1 MFKRE
6 NAKSP
11 NEINTAVQ
19 EVLGEAAK
27 FSQDEC
33 EKALR
38 ESCARGQI
46 SRKGK
51 NTYILAEETKKM
63 LSENIEKFKESERE
77 FDRGLSESVGK
88 SLNKVLNPFAEHA
101 LCCSVKEVI
110 QGIFYEYAL
119 RLRRLLDEQ
128 GDFSMLLEVSPDT
141 KDKLEQQLEKF
152 LSLQPDATIGE
163 VMSGIQ
169 YFLGNLNKAQKYYV
183 SRLHYKVFYFQIL
196 NLDPR
201 LKRLETEFF
210 KRTKLYLDTNILMCY
225 LCDGHVA
232 HQAVFDMLNISK
244 ALGSNLVISSQT
256 LQESK
261 RLVDEAKRFS
271 RFLDKPIMSILQ
283 RDPSAIENPIL
294 ETFVVKLQKN
304 PKLNWEAFLT
314 PFNELETYLITR
326 DIEVSDDKYKCGDI
340 TKDEAYPLVHT
351 IMTDVKDVGTSPYII
366 DHDTYNLVLV
376 QKLREI
382 YPATP
387 LGSSVWL
394 ITIDR
399 KLPIVDRR
407 LILRRIYPSP
417 HCRLVEQWSAALLP
431 FQSVGRF
438 IATDEYTSWLVS
450 QQLGAISPEKV
461 LDIFFFKDLEE
472 NAQIEMDAFLD
483 LDPEIAIDSL
493 VDLQRDEEAKALLA
507 QIKSSPEEEKES
519 TKSAFHEKVLRI
531 IAKRDKEYAEQ
542 DKREMA
548 RLKDGIDEL
557 SRQLRDMDSSKT
569 KDMEAMKL
577 LGQKLEAVK
586 AELRQYEI
594 MPFWQRVKYVLK
606 GKRK

>member
-1 MFKRE
+1 MFKHE

-11 NEINTAVQ
+11 DEINTAVQ
-19 EVLGEAAK
+19 EVLGQVAE

-38 ESCARGQI
+38 ESCARGKILQ
-46 SRKGK
+46 KGK
-51 NTYILAEETKKM
+51 NTYILAEETKKI
-63 LSENIEKFKESERE
+63 LSENIEKFRESERE
-77 FDRGLSESVGK
+77 FDRGLSESVSK
-88 SLNKVLNPFAEHA
+88 SLNKVLNPFAEHV
-101 LCCSVKEVI
+101 LYFSVKEVI

-119 RLRRLLDEQ
+119 RLRKLLDEQ

-152 LSLQPDATIGE
+152 LSLQPGATIGE
-163 VMSGIQ
+163 VISGIQ
-169 YFLGNLNKAQKYYV
+169 YFLGNLNKAQKHYV
-183 SRLHYKVFYFQIL
+183 SSFHYKVFYFQIL
-196 NLDPR
+196 NIDPR
-201 LKRLETEFF
+201 LKRLEAEFF
-210 KRTKLYLDTNILMCY
+210 RRTKLYLDTNILMSY

-244 ALGSNLVISSQT
+244 ALGSTLVISSQT

-261 RLVDEAKRFS
+261 RLVDEAKRLS

-283 RDPSAIENPIL
+283 RGLMAENPIL
-294 ETFVVKLQKN
+294 ETFVVKSQKN
-304 PKLNWEAFLT
+304 PKLNWAAFLT
-314 PFNELETYLITR
+314 LFNELDTYLITQ
-326 DIEVSDDKYKCGDI
+326 DIEVSDDKCGDI

-351 IMTDVKDVGTSPYII
+351 IMTDIKSVGTSPYII

-376 QKLREI
+376 QKLRES

-399 KLPIVDRR
+399 RLPIVDRR
-407 LILRRIYPSP
+407 LIILGKYPSP

-431 FQSVGRF
+431 FQSVGGF

-450 QQLGAISPEKV
+450 QQLGAISPEKI
-461 LDIFFFKDLEE
+461 LDIPFFKDLEE
-472 NAQIEMDAFLD
+472 NAQIELDAFLD
-483 LDPEIAIDSL
+483 FDPEIAIDAL
-493 VDLQRDEEAKALLA
+493 VDLQRDGEVKALLA
-507 QIKSSPEEEKES
+507 QIQSSPEEEKES
-519 TKSAFHEKVLRI
+519 TKNAFHEKVLHI
-531 IAKRDKEYAEQ
+531 IEKRNKEYAEQ
-542 DKREMA
+542 DKREIA

-569 KDMEAMKL
+569 KDMEVMKL

-586 AELRQYEI
+586 AELKQYES

-606 GKRK
+606 GKGK